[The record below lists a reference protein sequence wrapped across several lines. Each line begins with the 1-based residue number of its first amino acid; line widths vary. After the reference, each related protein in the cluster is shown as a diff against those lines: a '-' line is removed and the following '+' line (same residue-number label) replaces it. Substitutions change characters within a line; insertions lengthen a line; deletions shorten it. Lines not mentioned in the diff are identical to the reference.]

1 MSKFTVRTH
10 TWVNGVL
17 HTKDHQFND
26 RNAAVNFA
34 VNHDCT
40 VAKVTDAQNRLVYQQ
55 KKTNKVET
63 PQVKVKKRNLD
74 FESYA

>member
-17 HTKDHQFND
+17 HTKDHQFKD
-26 RNAAVNFA
+26 RNSAVNFA

-40 VAKVTDAQNRLVYQQ
+40 VAKVTDNQNRLVYQQ
-55 KKTNKVET
+55 KKTSKVET
-63 PQVKVKKRNLD
+63 PQVKVKKRNQD

>member
-10 TWVNGVL
+10 TWVNGML
-17 HTKDHQFND
+17 HTKDHQFAD
-26 RNAAVNFA
+26 KNAAVNFA

-55 KKTNKVET
+55 KKTAKVESVA
-63 PQVKVKKRNLD
+63 VKVKKRSQD